1 MKEISA
7 YDDTTH
13 NRDVTVPA
21 RRKLFITPT
30 LASVIGSFVL
40 VTAAAILFIQ
50 AVTSSEVV
58 RRMGGELVDIGM
70 DAAETAF
77 VEQLHAI
84 TETAEF
90 TRLTFERKE
99 LPVDDPD
106 LILSYLYGALAPME
120 QVSFLVLVDENGEG
134 VDVDRGDADG
144 KLMGGNVNLA
154 KDIPILAPLA
164 ERAKK
169 QSGAFWSEP
178 FYMPNREHTYYVFVR
193 PLHEGKTYRGSLMI
207 GMSLD
212 RMSEI
217 TWHVSTDDIT
227 VFLMKEG
234 SDEIVAHP
242 DLHKSF
248 DDLTAEM
255 PLLNVDRL
263 PDAFLAGFKD
273 MPRVKNESFDI
284 SEKLAVYS
292 GAAPDGAERFVI
304 LEQKNEN
311 LLGLPVRI
319 GVHFPAEYLSQPL
332 KQLLMA
338 LLVGG
343 GLLVLSLLGAVLLA
357 RRIARPVQRASVA
370 AREVAGLNLSTVA
383 PLPSSII
390 RELDD
395 LSKGFNAMLGGLKA
409 FNRYVPGTLVR
420 KLLSE
425 GRADAPPE
433 EREVAVLFTDIAGF
447 TSASEGMTATE
458 TAAFVNHHLSLL
470 GAEITKEGGTIDKYI
485 GDSVMA
491 FWGAPERLENPAEPA
506 ARAAIGMAR
515 AIREDNTARVARG
528 EAPVRIRIGLHM
540 GPLVVG
546 DIGAPERV
554 NYTVIG
560 DTVNAASRLES
571 LGKEIDGDA
580 DVVILV
586 SSEIAK
592 RLDSSIEQEVIGLH
606 KVKGKSAAVEVV
618 RLRG

>member
-1 MKEISA
+1 
-7 YDDTTH
+7 
-13 NRDVTVPA
+13 
-21 RRKLFITPT
+21 
-30 LASVIGSFVL
+30 
-40 VTAAAILFIQ
+40 
-50 AVTSSEVV
+50 
-58 RRMGGELVDIGM
+58 MGGELVDIGM

-77 VEQLHAI
+77 AEQLHAI

-90 TRLTFERKE
+90 TRQTYERRE
-99 LPVDDPD
+99 LPLDDPD
-106 LILSYLYGALAPME
+106 LVLSYLYGALAPME
-120 QVSFLVLVDENGEG
+120 QVSFLVLVDENGKG
-134 VDVDRGDADG
+134 IDVDRGDADG
-144 KLMGGNVNLA
+144 KLLGGDVNLA
-154 KDIPILAPLA
+154 KDIPILVPLLK
-164 ERAKK
+164 RAKT
-169 QSGAFWSEP
+169 QTGVFWSQP

-248 DDLTAEM
+248 GDLSEDM
-255 PLLNVDRL
+255 PLLDVARL
-263 PDAFLAGFKD
+263 PDALLAGFED
-273 MPRVKNESFDI
+273 MPQVDKASFDI
-284 SEKLAVYS
+284 STDLDIYS
-292 GAAPDGAERFVI
+292 GTGPDGAKRFVI
-304 LEQKNEN
+304 LEQKNKN
-311 LLGLPVRI
+311 LMGLPVRI
-319 GVHFPAEYLSQPL
+319 GVHFPAEYLDQPL

-343 GLLVLSLLGAVLLA
+343 GLLVVSLLGAVLLA

-370 AREVAGLNLSTVA
+370 ARQVADLNLEAVSL
-383 PLPSSII
+383 LPTSVI

-395 LSKGFNAMLGGLKA
+395 LSKGFNAMVGGLKA
-409 FNRYVPGTLVR
+409 FNRYVPATLVR
-420 KLLSE
+420 KLLRE
-425 GRADAPPE
+425 GRAEAPPE

-447 TSASEGMTATE
+447 TPTSEGMTATE

-470 GAEITKEGGTIDKYI
+470 GAEITREGGTIDKYI

-491 FWGAPERLENPAEPA
+491 FWGAPERLENPAQPA

-515 AIREDNTARVARG
+515 AIRADNQARIERG
-528 EAPVRIRIGLHM
+528 EPPVRIRIGLHM

-571 LGKEIDGDA
+571 LGKTVDASA
-580 DVVILV
+580 DVTILV

-592 RLDSSIEQEVIGLH
+592 RLDSTFNQEAIGPQ
-606 KVKGKSAAVEVV
+606 KVKGKSEPVEVV
-618 RLRG
+618 RLRD